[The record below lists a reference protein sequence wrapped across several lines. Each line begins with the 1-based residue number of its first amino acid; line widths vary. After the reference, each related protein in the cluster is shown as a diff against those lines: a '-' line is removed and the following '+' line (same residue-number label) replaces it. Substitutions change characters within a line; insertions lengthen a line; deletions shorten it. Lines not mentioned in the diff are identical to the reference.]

1 MQIGPYSIDGV
12 AVLAPMAGVTDKPF
26 RALCHRH
33 GAATVTAEM
42 VTADTSLY
50 GSRKSVTRLDHS
62 GEEQPRIAQIVG
74 ADPALMADAA
84 RANVDYGAE
93 VIDINMGCP
102 AKKVCNK
109 AAGSALLADEAQVAR
124 ILDAVVA
131 AVDVPVTLKIRTGT
145 DPSRRNGVEIARIA
159 ERAGIAS
166 LAVHGRTRADRFAGT
181 AEFATVARIRD
192 AVSVPLV
199 ANGDIDS
206 PERAKQVLD
215 ETGADAVMI
224 GRAAQG
230 NPWLFDAINHYVATG
245 EIRPAPDDAA
255 RGKALMWYL
264 NELYGLY
271 GEERG
276 VRIARKHITWF
287 CKDKPGAARFRAH
300 VNTLEKPEAQCDAV
314 SGFFNDSP
322 SWADWAEPGERDVA

>member
-1 MQIGPYSIDGV
+1 MQIGPYSIDGI

-74 ADPALMADAA
+74 AEPALMADAA

-145 DPSRRNGVEIARIA
+145 EPGRRNGVEIARIA
-159 ERAGIAS
+159 EQAGIAS

-181 AEFATVARIRD
+181 AEFATVTRIRD
-192 AVSVPLV
+192 AVSLPLV

-206 PERAKQVLD
+206 PERAMQVLD

-230 NPWLFDAINHYVATG
+230 NPWLFDAINHYVTTG
-245 EIRPAPDDAA
+245 EVRPAPDDTA
-255 RGKALMWYL
+255 RCEALLWYL
-264 NELYGLY
+264 SELYCLY
-271 GEERG
+271 GEHRG
-276 VRIARKHITWF
+276 VRIARKHIAWF
-287 CKDKPGAARFRAH
+287 CKDKPGSAQFRAY
-300 VNTLEKPEAQCDAV
+300 VNTLEDPEAQCEAVSAFFHDVVSWSAV
-314 SGFFNDSP
+314 SGSG
-322 SWADWAEPGERDVA
+322 ARAVA